1 MLGIDLKVARYT
13 WTAAMVLLL
22 FGVVYLIRG
31 TMLVFVISLL
41 LAYLVYPLMDQI
53 DRRLSSK
60 TRTPALALTFML
72 VIGFVVLFGA
82 FIGSIVAE
90 QANNFAK
97 TAPAF
102 LERISEAPV
111 LVPPSLRSLKDQ
123 VFSAIEYQIRQ
134 HYNDIASVVP
144 HLTLQ
149 VLAASR
155 NLIYIVIV
163 PILSFF
169 ILKDGRK
176 IRDSFL
182 ELFQGDRQKVEDI
195 LMDAHTLLLQYMRAL
210 LFLCLATFTSFSI
223 VLSLMRV
230 PNAILLASI
239 AFPLEFVPMVG
250 PMTAAVVIV
259 AVTIM
264 SSYHGVIW
272 VVVFLC
278 CYRLFQDYVL
288 SPRLMSKGVE
298 LHPLLIIFGVFAGG
312 EIAGVAG
319 IFISVPVLAL
329 LRLLYHRMRKTRIIS
344 KTGDVVV

>member
-1 MLGIDLKVARYT
+1 
-13 WTAAMVLLL
+13 MVLLL

-31 TMLVFVISLL
+31 TLLVFVISLL

-53 DRRLSSK
+53 DRRLTSR
-60 TRTPALALTFML
+60 TRTPALALTFLL

-82 FIGSIVAE
+82 FIGSVVAE
-90 QANNFAK
+90 QANSLAK

-102 LERISEAPV
+102 LEQISQPPANAPG
-111 LVPPSLRSLKDQ
+111 SLGSLKQ
-123 VFSAIEYQIRQ
+123 QIFSAIEYQIRQ

-169 ILKDGRK
+169 ILKDGRN

-182 ELFQGDRQKVEDI
+182 EMFQTDRQKVEDI

-230 PNAILLASI
+230 PDSMLLASI
-239 AFPLEFVPMVG
+239 AFPLEFVPLVG
-250 PMTAAVVIV
+250 PMIAAVIIV

-264 SSYHGVIW
+264 SSYQGVLW
-272 VVVFLC
+272 VIVFLG
-278 CYRLFQDYVL
+278 CYRVFQDYVL

-298 LHPLLIIFGVFAGG
+298 LHPLLVIFGVFAGG

-319 IFISVPVLAL
+319 IFLSVPILAL

-344 KTGDVVV
+344 KTEGIVV